1 MGSFWSC
8 SRVVLGSSWSRP
20 EVVLGSFWG
29 CPEVVLGS
37 FWACP
42 EIVLGS
48 SWGCPEIVL
57 ESSWGRP
64 GVVLESF
71 SSRSGGVLEHLESV
85 LVRPGGVLDHFW
97 LKQKSD
103 ARAIFFLGAS
113 KPNRARRNQNCA
125 RNTQIARATL
135 KLAHARARDVPALGA
150 QDACRA
156 SGPVSGPTVR
166 GAKPSPRAERLR
178 KRTPAAPFYIIL

>member
-29 CPEVVLGS
+29 CP
-37 FWACP
+37 A
-42 EIVLGS
+42 
-48 SWGCPEIVL
+48 IVL

-71 SSRSGGVLEHLESV
+71 SSRSGGVLEHFESV
-85 LVRPGGVLDHFW
+85 LVRPGSVLDHFW

-103 ARAIFFLGAS
+103 ARAMIFLGAA
-113 KPNRARRNQNCA
+113 KAKANRMRKH
-125 RNTQIARATL
+125 IFARAINEFWG
-135 KLAHARARDVPALGA
+135 RP
-150 QDACRA
+150 
-156 SGPVSGPTVR
+156 R
-166 GAKPSPRAERLR
+166 GA
-178 KRTPAAPFYIIL
+178 